1 MKWRWTIES
10 SWAIRPAKGMW
21 YQVVSPPN
29 IPWSRLSW
37 AGNVHSATV
46 QEATPSAIQ
55 KATFCT
61 RGAATSSAPAGALR
75 QPMKAASRPTAMQ
88 TTTIQPSVRMLS
100 VPSSCSE
107 RISSAM
113 AIVRSARRASA
124 PENSGTI
131 QRRSQ

>member
-1 MKWRWTIES
+1 
-10 SWAIRPAKGMW
+10 MW

-55 KATFCT
+55 KATLCT
-61 RGAATSSAPAGALR
+61 RGAATSSAPPARSASR
-75 QPMKAASRPTAMQ
+75 SAAASRPTPMQ
-88 TTTIQPSVRMLS
+88 PTTVQPSVRMLS
-100 VPSSCSE
+100 VPSSCSA
-107 RISSAM
+107 RISSAV